1 MEWSRSIFLFL
12 LLVMGTAAFTAK
24 TRQLAQQQQQQQSIS
39 SRSTSTNTERTMTA
53 SSSSSDTPETLPEY
67 STVEEYL
74 AYMKTVSD
82 LPKGFATGTSDGTFI
97 SVEAPGLGNLKIRA
111 TIIQLT
117 EGPTDS
123 WAACFTS
130 NKFPG
135 APIIVGRK
143 RLAAGGP
150 IQALVINNKVSNV
163 CSGSDGEAD
172 AELVCEAVANALN
185 LESSLLVLPS
195 STGVIGW
202 RLPAKE
208 LAEDIIPEAITN
220 LRADSLMNAAEAI
233 MTTDRFPKIRS
244 ITLSNGA
251 RVVGTAKGAGMIEPN
266 MATMLS
272 YILTDATIPKDKLQS
287 MLSSVVDET
296 FNCLSVD
303 GDESTSDTVVCIAS
317 NQVSGSVDYDE
328 FQSALMHVSKG
339 LAADIVRNGEGT
351 SHVMRVVISNFLGTN
366 KEARFLGRHIVNS
379 PLFKCAVSGNDPNTG
394 RLAGAIGSYLGK
406 YMPDLDNSKMSLTLG
421 GRCIFSEGKFVL
433 EGDTVEK
440 ELSKHMEIAEYGD
453 DTNFPPHQRFV
464 EIGVDFGMKNSDFT
478 DVTVLGS
485 DLTKEYVVIN
495 ADYRS

>member
-1 MEWSRSIFLFL
+1 
-12 LLVMGTAAFTAK
+12 V
-24 TRQLAQQQQQQQSIS
+24 
-39 SRSTSTNTERTMTA
+39 
-53 SSSSSDTPETLPEY
+53 DTPETLPEFAD
-67 STVEEYL
+67 VDEYL
-74 AYMKTVSD
+74 AYMDTVSQ

-111 TIIQLT
+111 TVIQLT
-117 EGPTDS
+117 DGPTEN

-135 APIIVGRK
+135 APIKVGRK

-150 IQALVINNKVSNV
+150 IEALVINNKVSNV
-163 CSGSDGEAD
+163 CSGGDGEAD
-172 AELVCEAVANALN
+172 AELVCESVAKALN
-185 LESSLLVLPS
+185 LDSPDVVLPS

-208 LAEDIIPEAITN
+208 LAEDVVPEAVKNMQT
-220 LRADSLMNAAEAI
+220 DSVLNAAEAI
-233 MTTDRFPKIRS
+233 MTTDRFAKVRS

-251 RVVGTAKGAGMIEPN
+251 RIVGIAKGAGMIEPN

-272 YILTDATIPKDKLQS
+272 YILTDATVEKEKLQS
-287 MLSSVVDET
+287 MLGSVVDDT

-303 GDESTSDTVVCIAS
+303 GDESTSDTVVCLAS
-317 NQVSGSVDYDE
+317 NHVSEAVDLAE
-328 FQSALMHVSKG
+328 FEDALKHVSKG

-351 SHVMRVVISNFLGTN
+351 SHVMRVLISNFPGTK

-394 RLAGAIGSYLGK
+394 RLAGAIGSYMGK
-406 YMPDLDNSKMSLTLG
+406 YMPDSDTSKMSLTLG

-433 EGDTVEK
+433 EGDKVEK
-440 ELSKHMEIAEYGD
+440 ELSKHMQSAEYGD
-453 DTNFPPHQRFV
+453 STNFPPHQRFV
-464 EIGVDFGMKNSDFT
+464 EIGVDFGIEGTDFE
-478 DVTVLGS
+478 DITVLGS